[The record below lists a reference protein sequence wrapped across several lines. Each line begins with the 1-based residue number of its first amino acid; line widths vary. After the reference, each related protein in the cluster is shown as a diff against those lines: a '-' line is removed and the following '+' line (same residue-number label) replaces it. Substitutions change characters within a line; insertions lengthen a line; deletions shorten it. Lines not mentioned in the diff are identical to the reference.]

1 MPNFHVF
8 VLIATII
15 NFAMIR
21 KASDKGTTPQV
32 IRSTLLLPI
41 VSYVIYFFIIQKEPV
56 IIETTS
62 SASTQS
68 SVGVPLMSAPY
79 PPTVSVTM

>member
-8 VLIATII
+8 VLMATII

-21 KASDKGTTPQV
+21 KVNTQETTSHTIQQV

-41 VSYVIYFFIIQKEPV
+41 VSYSIYFWLLQRDSIV
-56 IIETTS
+56 DT
-62 SASTQS
+62 AS
-68 SVGVPLMSAPY
+68 SVSSSVMSAPY
-79 PPTVSVTM
+79 PATVSVSM